1 MSIYKKIHQ
10 VQAATR
16 SLAANA
22 IGQTGAARYNYVSGS
37 KLLGIIRPLMD
48 KLGLILTQEVVDIK
62 NEPITY
68 MTRNGEK
75 TEMFT
80 TVHIRFTWVDTEDSS
95 QMVNEFFANGMNAWD
110 KGLGSALTYAER
122 YYLMKTFHIATDDD
136 DVDALVKEE
145 AIKSLPS
152 QAVQARRAAAMKP
165 VPKEKEIENGV
176 MTPEQFR
183 ERWNSDEEGGGITY
197 EDIAV
202 CARSW
207 GLFPKPKIEPIEKV
221 KMAVLKAAG
230 VQDEQPYT
238 PMADKDYWKIVK
250 AYAEGKK
257 TKTGGDYRQTWIEMT
272 HAKAEHIAEFD
283 NSVDDYKAA
292 NGINL

>member
-1 MSIYKKIHQ
+1 MHQ

-16 SLAANA
+16 SLAANTE
-22 IGQTGAARYNYVSGS
+22 GQTGAARYNYVSGA
-37 KLLGIIRPLMD
+37 KLLGVIRPLMD

-80 TVHIRFTWVDTEDSS
+80 TVHIRFTWVDTDDGS
-95 QMVNEFFANGMNAWD
+95 QVVNDFFANGMNAWD

-122 YYLMKTFHIATDDD
+122 YYLMKTFHIATDED

-145 AIKSLPS
+145 AINSQPS
-152 QAVQARRAAAMKP
+152 QAVQARRTAAKRPA
-165 VPKEKEIENGV
+165 
-176 MTPEQFR
+176 
-183 ERWNSDEEGGGITY
+183 
-197 EDIAV
+197 A
-202 CARSW
+202 
-207 GLFPKPKIEPIEKV
+207 
-221 KMAVLKAAG
+221 KAEVAPA
-230 VQDEQPYT
+230 EQPYT

-250 AYAEGKK
+250 AYAQGKK

-272 HAKAEHIAEFD
+272 HAKPEQIAEFD
-283 NSVDDYKAA
+283 NHVDDYKAS

>member
-1 MSIYKKIHQ
+1 MHQ

-16 SLAANA
+16 SLAANTE
-22 IGQTGAARYNYVSGS
+22 GQTGAARYNYVSGA
-37 KLLGIIRPLMD
+37 KLLGVIRPLMD

-80 TVHIRFTWVDTEDSS
+80 TVHIRFTWVDTDDGS

-122 YYLMKTFHIATDDD
+122 YYLMKTFHIATDED

-145 AIKSLPS
+145 AINSQPS
-152 QAVQARRAAAMKP
+152 QAVQARRVAAKRPA
-165 VPKEKEIENGV
+165 PKAEV
-176 MTPEQFR
+176 AP
-183 ERWNSDEEGGGITY
+183 
-197 EDIAV
+197 A
-202 CARSW
+202 
-207 GLFPKPKIEPIEKV
+207 
-221 KMAVLKAAG
+221 
-230 VQDEQPYT
+230 EQPYT

-272 HAKAEHIAEFD
+272 HAKPEHIAEFD
-283 NSVDDYKAA
+283 NHVDDYRAS

>member
-1 MSIYKKIHQ
+1 MHQ

-16 SLAANA
+16 SLAANTE
-22 IGQTGAARYNYVSGS
+22 GQTGAARYNYVSGA
-37 KLLGIIRPLMD
+37 KLLGVIRPLMD

-80 TVHIRFTWVDTEDSS
+80 TVHIRFTWVDTDDGS
-95 QMVNEFFANGMNAWD
+95 QVINDFFANGMNAWD

-122 YYLMKTFHIATDDD
+122 YYLMKTFHIATDED

-145 AIKSLPS
+145 AINSQPS
-152 QAVQARRAAAMKP
+152 AAVQARRTAAKRPA
-165 VPKEKEIENGV
+165 
-176 MTPEQFR
+176 
-183 ERWNSDEEGGGITY
+183 
-197 EDIAV
+197 A
-202 CARSW
+202 
-207 GLFPKPKIEPIEKV
+207 
-221 KMAVLKAAG
+221 KAEAAPA
-230 VQDEQPYT
+230 EQPYT

-272 HAKAEHIAEFD
+272 HAKPEHIAEFD

>member
-1 MSIYKKIHQ
+1 MHQ

-16 SLAANA
+16 SLAANTE
-22 IGQTGAARYNYVSGS
+22 GQTGAARYNYVSGA
-37 KLLGIIRPLMD
+37 KLLGVIRPLMD

-80 TVHIRFTWVDTEDSS
+80 TVHIRFTWVDTDDGS
-95 QMVNEFFANGMNAWD
+95 QVVNDFFANGMNAWD

-122 YYLMKTFHIATDDD
+122 YYLMKTFHIATDED

-145 AIKSLPS
+145 AINSQPS
-152 QAVQARRAAAMKP
+152 QAVQARRVAAKRPA
-165 VPKEKEIENGV
+165 PKAD
-176 MTPEQFR
+176 P
-183 ERWNSDEEGGGITY
+183 
-197 EDIAV
+197 AP
-202 CARSW
+202 A
-207 GLFPKPKIEPIEKV
+207 
-221 KMAVLKAAG
+221 
-230 VQDEQPYT
+230 EQPYT

>member
-1 MSIYKKIHQ
+1 MHQ

-16 SLAANA
+16 SLAANTE
-22 IGQTGAARYNYVSGS
+22 GQTGAARYNYVSGA
-37 KLLGIIRPLMD
+37 KLLGVIRPLMD

-80 TVHIRFTWVDTEDSS
+80 TVHIRFTWVDTDDGS
-95 QMVNEFFANGMNAWD
+95 QVVNDFFANGMNAWD

-122 YYLMKTFHIATDDD
+122 YYLMKTFHIATDED

-145 AIKSLPS
+145 AINSQPS
-152 QAVQARRAAAMKP
+152 QAVQARRTAAKRPA
-165 VPKEKEIENGV
+165 
-176 MTPEQFR
+176 
-183 ERWNSDEEGGGITY
+183 
-197 EDIAV
+197 A
-202 CARSW
+202 
-207 GLFPKPKIEPIEKV
+207 
-221 KMAVLKAAG
+221 KAEVAPA
-230 VQDEQPYT
+230 EQPYT

-250 AYAEGKK
+250 AYAQGKK

-272 HAKAEHIAEFD
+272 HAKPEHIAEFD

>member
-1 MSIYKKIHQ
+1 MHQ

-16 SLAANA
+16 SLAANTE
-22 IGQTGAARYNYVSGS
+22 GQTGAARYNYVSGA
-37 KLLGIIRPLMD
+37 KLLGVIRPLMD

-80 TVHIRFTWVDTEDSS
+80 TVHIRFTWVDTDDGS
-95 QMVNEFFANGMNAWD
+95 QVVNDFFANGMNAWD

-122 YYLMKTFHIATDDD
+122 YYLMKTFHIATDED

-145 AIKSLPS
+145 AINSQPS
-152 QAVQARRAAAMKP
+152 QAVQARRAAAKRP
-165 VPKEKEIENGV
+165 
-176 MTPEQFR
+176 
-183 ERWNSDEEGGGITY
+183 
-197 EDIAV
+197 A
-202 CARSW
+202 A
-207 GLFPKPKIEPIEKV
+207 
-221 KMAVLKAAG
+221 KAEAAPA
-230 VQDEQPYT
+230 EQPYT

-257 TKTGGDYRQTWIEMT
+257 TKTGGDYRQTWIDMT
-272 HAKAEHIAEFD
+272 HAKPEHIAEFD
-283 NSVDDYKAA
+283 NHVDDYKAS

>member
-1 MSIYKKIHQ
+1 MSVYKKMHQ

-16 SLAANA
+16 SLAANTE
-22 IGQTGAARYNYVSGS
+22 GQTGAARYNYVSGA
-37 KLLGIIRPLMD
+37 KLLGVIRPLMD

-80 TVHIRFTWVDTEDSS
+80 TVHIRFTWVDTDDGS
-95 QMVNEFFANGMNAWD
+95 QVVNDFFANGMNAWD

-122 YYLMKTFHIATDDD
+122 YYLMKTFHIATDED

-145 AIKSLPS
+145 AINSQPS
-152 QAVQARRAAAMKP
+152 QAVQARRAAAKRP
-165 VPKEKEIENGV
+165 S
-176 MTPEQFR
+176 PEA
-183 ERWNSDEEGGGITY
+183 E
-197 EDIAV
+197 
-202 CARSW
+202 
-207 GLFPKPKIEPIEKV
+207 
-221 KMAVLKAAG
+221 AAPA
-230 VQDEQPYT
+230 EQPYT
-238 PMADKDYWKIVK
+238 PMSDKDYWKIVK

-257 TKTGGDYRQTWIEMT
+257 TKTGGDYRQTWIDMT

-283 NSVDDYKAA
+283 NHVDDYKAS

>member
-1 MSIYKKIHQ
+1 MHQ

-16 SLAANA
+16 SLAANTE
-22 IGQTGAARYNYVSGS
+22 GQTGAARYNYVSGA
-37 KLLGIIRPLMD
+37 KLLGVIRPLMD

-80 TVHIRFTWVDTEDSS
+80 TVHIRFTWVDTDDGS
-95 QMVNEFFANGMNAWD
+95 QVVNDFFANGMNAWD

-145 AIKSLPS
+145 AINSQPS
-152 QAVQARRAAAMKP
+152 QAVQARRTAAKRPA
-165 VPKEKEIENGV
+165 
-176 MTPEQFR
+176 
-183 ERWNSDEEGGGITY
+183 
-197 EDIAV
+197 A
-202 CARSW
+202 
-207 GLFPKPKIEPIEKV
+207 
-221 KMAVLKAAG
+221 KAELAPA
-230 VQDEQPYT
+230 EQPYT

-250 AYAEGKK
+250 AYAQGKK

-283 NSVDDYKAA
+283 NSVDDYKAS

>member
-1 MSIYKKIHQ
+1 MHQ

-16 SLAANA
+16 SLAANTE
-22 IGQTGAARYNYVSGS
+22 GQTGAARYNYVSGA
-37 KLLGIIRPLMD
+37 KLLGVIRPLMD

-80 TVHIRFTWVDTEDSS
+80 TVHIRFTWVDTDDGS
-95 QMVNEFFANGMNAWD
+95 QVVNDFFANGMNAWD

-122 YYLMKTFHIATDDD
+122 YYLMKTFHIATDED

-145 AIKSLPS
+145 AINSQPS
-152 QAVQARRAAAMKP
+152 QAVQARRVAAKRPA
-165 VPKEKEIENGV
+165 PKAEV
-176 MTPEQFR
+176 AP
-183 ERWNSDEEGGGITY
+183 
-197 EDIAV
+197 A
-202 CARSW
+202 
-207 GLFPKPKIEPIEKV
+207 
-221 KMAVLKAAG
+221 
-230 VQDEQPYT
+230 EQPYT

-257 TKTGGDYRQTWIEMT
+257 TKTGGDYRQTWIDMT
-272 HAKAEHIAEFD
+272 HAKPEQIAEFD
-283 NSVDDYKAA
+283 NHVDDYKAS

>member
-1 MSIYKKIHQ
+1 MSVYKKIHQ

-48 KLGLILTQEVVDIK
+48 KLGLILTQEVLDIK

-80 TVHIRFTWVDTEDSS
+80 TVHIRFTWVDTDDGS

-152 QAVQARRAAAMKP
+152 QAVQARRAAAKRP
-165 VPKEKEIENGV
+165 A
-176 MTPEQFR
+176 PEA
-183 ERWNSDEEGGGITY
+183 E
-197 EDIAV
+197 
-202 CARSW
+202 
-207 GLFPKPKIEPIEKV
+207 
-221 KMAVLKAAG
+221 AAPA
-230 VQDEQPYT
+230 EQPYT

-283 NSVDDYKAA
+283 NHVDDYKAS

>member
-1 MSIYKKIHQ
+1 MHQ

-16 SLAANA
+16 SLAANTE
-22 IGQTGAARYNYVSGS
+22 GQTGAARYNYVSGA
-37 KLLGIIRPLMD
+37 KLLGVVRPLMD

-80 TVHIRFTWVDTEDSS
+80 TVHIRFTWVDTDDGS
-95 QMVNEFFANGMNAWD
+95 QVVNDFFANGMNAWD

-122 YYLMKTFHIATDDD
+122 YYLMKTFHIATDED

-145 AIKSLPS
+145 AINSQPS
-152 QAVQARRAAAMKP
+152 QAVQARRTAAKRPA
-165 VPKEKEIENGV
+165 
-176 MTPEQFR
+176 
-183 ERWNSDEEGGGITY
+183 
-197 EDIAV
+197 A
-202 CARSW
+202 
-207 GLFPKPKIEPIEKV
+207 
-221 KMAVLKAAG
+221 KAEAAPA
-230 VQDEQPYT
+230 EQPYT

-272 HAKAEHIAEFD
+272 HAKPEQIAEFD
-283 NSVDDYKAA
+283 NHVDDYKAS

>member
-1 MSIYKKIHQ
+1 MHQ

-16 SLAANA
+16 SLAANTE
-22 IGQTGAARYNYVSGS
+22 GQTGAARYNYVSGA
-37 KLLGIIRPLMD
+37 KLLGVIRPLMD

-80 TVHIRFTWVDTEDSS
+80 TVHIRFTWVDTDDGS
-95 QMVNEFFANGMNAWD
+95 QVVNDFFANGMNAWD

-122 YYLMKTFHIATDDD
+122 YYLMKTFHIATDED

-145 AIKSLPS
+145 AINSQPS
-152 QAVQARRAAAMKP
+152 QAVQARRVAAKRPA
-165 VPKEKEIENGV
+165 PKAEV
-176 MTPEQFR
+176 AP
-183 ERWNSDEEGGGITY
+183 
-197 EDIAV
+197 A
-202 CARSW
+202 
-207 GLFPKPKIEPIEKV
+207 
-221 KMAVLKAAG
+221 
-230 VQDEQPYT
+230 EQPYT